1 MPSFTVGQTHLTTDG
16 VLTVDGLQ
24 PGVYR
29 FRLEV
34 EDNSR
39 NLSLPMEVT
48 VTVPRPPPPPP
59 PPPPVTGTIGNIGTI
74 GTIGGIG
81 GIRTPIRRIPVDEP
95 IIRKP
100 INPRIFE
107 Q

>member
-1 MPSFTVGQTHLTTDG
+1 MPSFTVGQTHLSDVG

-34 EDNSR
+34 EDNSG
-39 NLSLPMEVT
+39 NLSLPVEVT

-59 PPPPVTGTIGNIGTI
+59 PPPPRGTTTGTIGTF
-74 GTIGGIG
+74 GGIG
-81 GIRTPIRRIPVDEP
+81 GIRIPTRRVVEADEP
-95 IIRKP
+95 IVRKP